1 VCDAIDRAR
10 SPRPNPRSFAAHRGR
25 AAGGQG
31 NLAVELVQRKPE
43 VILAL
48 GGDVAPIP
56 AISRVGVIWNPD
68 HADDELQETQT
79 ARTLGVQIQSLEVRG
94 AADFEGAFQAA
105 IKGRVEALIVV
116 SSRQMSLNRVRIL
129 EFGGRNKLPL
139 VCGWDRGP
147 KVAPSSAAGRT

>member
-1 VCDAIDRAR
+1 MRLIGLAALGLILALSLLAADAQQ
-10 SPRPNPRSFAAHRGR
+10 
-25 AAGGQG
+25 AGKAILPSSWF
-31 NLAVELVQRKPE
+31 NAKPD

-48 GGDVAPIP
+48 GGDVAPNP

-68 HADDELQETQT
+68 HADDELQETQKA
-79 ARTLGVQIQSLEVRG
+79 ARTLGIQIQSLEVRG

-116 SSRQMSLNRVRIL
+116 SSRQMSLNRVCIL

-147 KVAPSSAAGRT
+147 KVAPSSATGRT